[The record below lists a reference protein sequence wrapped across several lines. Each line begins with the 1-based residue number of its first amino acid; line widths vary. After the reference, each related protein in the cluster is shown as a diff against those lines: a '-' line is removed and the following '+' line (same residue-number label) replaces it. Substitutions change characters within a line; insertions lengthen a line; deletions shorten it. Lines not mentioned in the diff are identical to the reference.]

1 MSPDY
6 AALERLADV
15 GGAQPIPDRTPDVRT
30 DPMLDDAPL
39 SQDRRA
45 AQPDPNIN

>member
-1 MSPDY
+1 MNYDRFD
-6 AALERLADV
+6 EFADI

-39 SQDRRA
+39 RQDRRA
-45 AQPDPNIN
+45 VQPSKTITNN